1 MRVVCVPSAL
11 LVRRGCVNP
20 AGGRAAPVA
29 SKLSRYSDA
38 SGTSTNQSVSM
49 TASTRRY
56 SGCQKQKPP
65 QHRCGGFVVVDVGGE
80 RGTYLRKIVLD
91 FSSLVIDSRR
101 SWESGTGRLGLG
113 ERGGG
118 ADAATRSAQVRRPS
132 SVGPLLEGNT
142 GTGPNA
148 ASRSPRV
155 TWLRP
160 WNLKAGRL
168 PFAMWR
174 FRVARLI
181 RWSSAASLRVSM
193 SRLLSLVLSGVTVSV
208 VSTSVI
214 LSILC
219 LSGARLPHISE

>member
-101 SWESGTGRLGLG
+101 SWESGTGRLVLG
-113 ERGGG
+113 EGGG
-118 ADAATRSAQVRRPS
+118 EGAHDDVTLFWTERGSRCRDAFCPGAEALVGRTAARREHGNRSECGFKVTSRDVVTAVE
-132 SVGPLLEGNT
+132 LEGGEGAVCDVGVQGSQADPVELSYLFEGEHVQALVT
-142 GTGPNA
+142 GA
-148 ASRSPRV
+148 Q
-155 TWLRP
+155 
-160 WNLKAGRL
+160 
-168 PFAMWR
+168 WR
-174 FRVARLI
+174 Y
-181 RWSSAASLRVSM
+181 
-193 SRLLSLVLSGVTVSV
+193 
-208 VSTSVI
+208 
-214 LSILC
+214 C
-219 LSGARLPHISE
+219 LSCIH

>member
-65 QHRCGGFVVVDVGGE
+65 QHRCGGFVVGGVGGGRGTYLRKIVLDFSSLVIDSRRSWGGGGGGGFVVVDVGGE

-101 SWESGTGRLGLG
+101 SWESGTGRLVLG
-113 ERGGG
+113 ERGG
-118 ADAATRSAQVRRPS
+118 
-132 SVGPLLEGNT
+132 EG
-142 GTGPNA
+142 
-148 ASRSPRV
+148 
-155 TWLRP
+155 
-160 WNLKAGRL
+160 
-168 PFAMWR
+168 
-174 FRVARLI
+174 
-181 RWSSAASLRVSM
+181 
-193 SRLLSLVLSGVTVSV
+193 
-208 VSTSVI
+208 
-214 LSILC
+214 
-219 LSGARLPHISE
+219 